1 MLLLIFLTA
10 FTSVVFG
17 FWFIVRPK
25 PSVVSRRL
33 LASNSQE
40 LTRDR
45 RLEGGFLRRVIAPT
59 FAKAGNRAVRDTC
72 QQNTIRS
79 IERLLIAAIPS
90 HGRSRRS
97 WASGSRPSPARPGF
111 IVYLARG
118 PGRIDWA
125 SAFSRRCA
133 AAVFRCHG
141 PVRDGPRPGPSAVQ
155 KSIIRALP
163 DGLDLLVTC
172 VEAGMGA
179 DAAFATV
186 TERTDG
192 PLSDAFALY
201 LLREVGLGRSRREA
215 LQSAADRTGVDD
227 LIGLAVSVN
236 RAEEL
241 GTTLGDVLRI
251 QAKDLREIRRTRA
264 QEAAQKAP
272 VKMTIPL
279 ALCFLPAMGS
289 VIVVPAIINL
299 VRFFGEATGS

>member
-10 FTSVVFG
+10 FTS
-17 FWFIVRPK
+17 IVLGCWLAFRPRA
-25 PSVVSRRL
+25 SVVSRRL
-33 LASNSQE
+33 LAPNSGQ
-40 LTRDR
+40 LTRER
-45 RLEGGFLRRVIAPT
+45 RLEGGFLRRVVAPIFT
-59 FAKAGNRAVRDTC
+59 KAGSRAAAILP
-72 QQNTIRS
+72 QNMIRG
-79 IERLLIAAIPS
+79 IDKMLIAANEPWSLAAFVGVWMAAILGSAAFLLYMLAVQEMLTGLQLSIFGGLLMFMTVIAPYALIR
-90 HGRSRRS
+90 GRAKRR
-97 WASGSRPSPARPGF
+97 
-111 IVYLARG
+111 
-118 PGRIDWA
+118 
-125 SAFSRRCA
+125 
-133 AAVFRCHG
+133 
-141 PVRDGPRPGPSAVQ
+141 Q
-155 KSIIRALP
+155 KSIVRALP

-186 TERTDG
+186 AERTDG
-192 PLSDAFALY
+192 PLSAAFALY
-201 LLREVGLGRSRREA
+201 LREVGLGRSRREA

-227 LIGLAVSVN
+227 LIGLATSVN

-251 QAKDLREIRRTRA
+251 QARELRETRRTRA

-299 VRFFGEATGS
+299 ISFFSEVTAS